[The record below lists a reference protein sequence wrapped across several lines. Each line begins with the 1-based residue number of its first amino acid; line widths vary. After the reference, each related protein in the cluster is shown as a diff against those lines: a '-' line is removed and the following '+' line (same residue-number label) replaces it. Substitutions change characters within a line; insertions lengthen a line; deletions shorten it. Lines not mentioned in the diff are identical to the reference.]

1 MKIGWWSSLN
11 SITRYSPLC
20 YRKIAD
26 LQRRLVLRKKAK
38 LLHTDLIMLLEHS
51 PTYTVGRRG
60 WAEYPETLENEKPE
74 QNIELL
80 LKTGAK
86 FERSNRGGLITF
98 HGPGQLIAYPILDLS
113 LLRPEMKWY
122 MNSLQQSMINLTK
135 DIGIP
140 EAIATDNVGVWLGQ
154 GQRKIASIGFHV
166 DRWITSHGLSYNIDI
181 DLEWFKHIIPC
192 GLKNK
197 TVTSIANERPNLSI
211 DISKA
216 ALMLLSCLEEQ
227 FEREIVP
234 LNELDS
240 HLYKE
245 IEQYVSL

>member
-11 SITRYSPLC
+11 PIPRYSPLC
-20 YRKIAD
+20 YRKIAA
-26 LQRRLVLRKKAK
+26 LQRELVLRKKAK
-38 LLHTDLIMLLEHS
+38 LLHTDLILLLEHS

-60 WAEYPETLENEKPE
+60 WSEYPDTENERID
-74 QNIELL
+74 QNIEVL
-80 LKTGAK
+80 LKTGAG

-98 HGPGQLIAYPILDLS
+98 HGPGQLIAYPILDLN

-122 MNSLQQSMINLTK
+122 VNSLQQSMINLTK

-166 DRWITSHGLSYNIDI
+166 DRWITSHGLSYNINI

-192 GLKNK
+192 GLKGK
-197 TVTSIANERPNLSI
+197 TVTSIINERSDLSI
-211 DISKA
+211 NTSQA
-216 ALMLLSCLEEQ
+216 ALMLLSCLEKQ
-227 FEREIVP
+227 FKREIVP
-234 LNELDS
+234 LNELDPC
-240 HLYKE
+240 LYKE
-245 IEQYVSL
+245 IEKYVSS